1 MNKLQ
6 KVLKASLL
14 CIKYPFLYPRNR
26 WDDRHHTYLLSGYTN
41 RLHKK
46 STLDIGITGKLEKD
60 NSKKF
65 ISIDSAFDLT
75 VKLSNDKT
83 KAIIR
88 NGSEIKEYEISKVVW
103 GDKFEVIGVTI
114 EFALTGRPIIMFHV
128 KTKDETD
135 NTNYGFRYDDLEF
148 VTNKKLY
155 NWYKFVSWTDKEIL
169 DRILFLPGHT
179 ELDAMPKGWRKA
191 FGLSICRDIKAELK
205 KHKGALRKYRIT
217 QIKEK
222 FGGLEWYDWWS
233 TEKMYKEIKP
243 KYHSLSM
250 KTCINCGK
258 PAEYISKVYV
268 SPYCSDCAKTKE
280 NYVKMT
286 EENAWDKALYPGD
299 YENEEE

>member
-6 KVLKASLL
+6 KVFKASLL

-26 WDDRHHTYLLSGYTN
+26 WDDRHHTYLLCRYTN

-75 VKLSNDKT
+75 VKLSDDKT

-88 NGSEIKEYEISKVVW
+88 NGSEIKEYEISKVIW

-128 KTKDETD
+128 KTKDKTD
-135 NTNYGFRYDDLEF
+135 NTNYGFFYDNLEF
-148 VTNKKLY
+148 ITNKKVY
-155 NWYKFVSWTDKEIL
+155 NWYKFVSWIDKEIL
-169 DRILFLPGHT
+169 DRILFLPDYT
-179 ELDAMPKGWRKA
+179 ELDAMPEGWRKA
-191 FGLSICRDIKAELK
+191 FGLDICKEIKEELK
-205 KHKGALRKYRIT
+205 KHKGALKKYRIT

-222 FGGLEWYDWWS
+222 FGRLEWYDWWS
-233 TEKMYKEIKP
+233 TEKVYKEIKP
-243 KYHSLSM
+243 KYRSLSM

-258 PAEYISKVYV
+258 SAEYISKVYV

>member
-46 STLDIGITGKLEKD
+46 STLDIGITGKLEKG

>member
-243 KYHSLSM
+243 KYHLLSM